1 MCNMIERIAHAR
13 RLAERLGR
21 NPIVGMLDPRQVG
34 KTTLAGQLVAS
45 WEGPIHRFDLQL
57 PSDLARLQ
65 EPELPSPPLEGL
77 VILDKIQRV
86 PEIFPVLRVLVD
98 RTDNATTFLVLGSAS
113 GNLLRQS
120 SETLAGRIAYLD
132 LVPLCGDEV
141 GVDGLDEL
149 WNRGGFPR
157 SFLAGSDDKSY
168 DWRTD
173 FIRTFLERDLP
184 QLGVTVPSAT
194 MHRFWTM
201 LAHSHGT
208 GWNAAAL
215 ASAFGVSAHVVR
227 TYVDSLTSTLVVR
240 QLQPWYENVKKR
252 QVKSPKVY
260 IADTGLLHGLLG
272 LPDLD
277 AVLSH
282 PVAGYSW
289 ESLMI
294 NEIAASLRA
303 APHDLYFWRTH
314 AGAELDLFVQHRGH
328 RLGFEIKR
336 TTAPGTTKSLRSAIE
351 TLRLDHSYV
360 VHAGTYSFPL
370 DKHITA
376 VASASL
382 GDVLRDDMR

>member
-1 MCNMIERIAHAR
+1 MIERTAHAR
-13 RLAERLGR
+13 RLAELLGR
-21 NPIVGMLDPRQVG
+21 NPIVGLLGPRQLG
-34 KTTLAGQLVAS
+34 KTTLAGQLVAGC
-45 WEGPIHRFDLQL
+45 EGPIHRFDLEL

-65 EPELPSPPLEGL
+65 EPELALSPLEGL
-77 VILDKIQRV
+77 VILDEIQRV

-132 LVPLCGDEV
+132 LAPLCGDEV

-157 SFLAGSDDKSY
+157 SFLAGSDDESY